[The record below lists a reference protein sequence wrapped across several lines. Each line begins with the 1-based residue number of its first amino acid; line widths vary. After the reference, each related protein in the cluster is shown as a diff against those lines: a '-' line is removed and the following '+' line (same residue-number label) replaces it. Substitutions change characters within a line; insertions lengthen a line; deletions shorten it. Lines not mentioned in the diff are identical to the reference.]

1 MDIDEKISPIFAL
14 GHLISVPLAANIN
27 RYMAQIKTA
36 REVLA
41 WIEKSFFKKV
51 KLAAASSLKGE
62 ERREFVLSQVE
73 RLLTEMYGS
82 VPVAMRLSDEF
93 WTADEGRKPIPWE
106 GNALSILKPGYRTN
120 PLLSL
125 KEQQTLTSDEMGRS
139 RLIMEVAGL
148 CHDLTLHFEFDMKE
162 AFGIR
167 GKFWVSNKKLVE
179 WLTTTK
185 YERIAMH
192 TAYTLKK
199 VANSEYC
206 DMNYQPA
213 QDATAEIFSG
223 EYSELVREPNSAK
236 MPPRAYVKT
245 ILDALAQIERHW
257 QRGRRLKLHPEVVI
271 LHDEIWG
278 FVPSRIDKDV
288 LEAAL
293 VLYDYMDKNVRGR
306 MHHEGYTVSQWKKMP
321 EEMRCRI
328 TDTANAFVDKV
339 REVRE
344 KYLGKGWVADRS
356 LEINYLVTHA
366 ERIGGYWDYDED
378 EVYDEQ

>member
-1 MDIDEKISPIFAL
+1 
-14 GHLISVPLAANIN
+14 
-27 RYMAQIKTA
+27 MAQIKTA

-41 WIEKSFFKKV
+41 WIEKNFFKKV

-93 WTADEGRKPIPWE
+93 WTSDEGRKPIPWE

-192 TAYTLKK
+192 TAYTMKK
-199 VANSEYC
+199 VA
-206 DMNYQPA
+206 
-213 QDATAEIFSG
+213 
-223 EYSELVREPNSAK
+223 
-236 MPPRAYVKT
+236 
-245 ILDALAQIERHW
+245 DALAQIERHW

-306 MHHEGYTVSQWKKMP
+306 MYHEGYTVSQWKKMP

>member
-1 MDIDEKISPIFAL
+1 MEIDEKISPIFAL

-41 WIEKSFFKKV
+41 WIEKNFFKKV

-62 ERREFVLSQVE
+62 ERREFVLSQVD
-73 RLLTEMYGS
+73 RLLKEKHGNVVLAMY
-82 VPVAMRLSDEF
+82 LSDEF
-93 WTADEGRKPIPWE
+93 WTADEGRKPMPWE
-106 GNALSILKPGYRTN
+106 KTAVIPEPGYRTN

-125 KEQQTLTSDEMGRS
+125 KEQQTLTSDEMERS
-139 RLIMEVAGL
+139 RLIVEVAGL
-148 CHDLTLHFEFDMKE
+148 CHDLSLHFAFDMKE

-167 GKFWVSNKKLVE
+167 GKFWVSNKQLVE

-185 YERIAMH
+185 YEHIAMH

-199 VANSEYC
+199 VANSEYF
-206 DMNYQPA
+206 DMNYLVA
-213 QDATAEIFSG
+213 QDET
-223 EYSELVREPNSAK
+223 AK
-236 MPPRAYVKT
+236 MVSTTHKCWIRDPERTEIPPRDYVKS
-245 ILDALAQIERHW
+245 ILDTLMKIERHW

-278 FVPSRIDKDV
+278 FIPSRFDKDAIK
-288 LEAAL
+288 AAQ

-306 MHHEGYTVSQWKKMP
+306 MRHKGYKVSQWGEMP
-321 EEMRCRI
+321 EELRRKI
-328 TDTANAFVDKV
+328 LDVSSAFFEKV

-344 KYLGKGWVADRS
+344 KYLGKGWLTDQS
-356 LEINYLVTHA
+356 LEINYLSTHA
-366 ERIGGYWDYDED
+366 ERIGGYWDND
-378 EVYDEQ
+378 